1 MNIKVKKIA
10 LMDMLMAI
18 FIVVSFFDQ
27 ARESLPL
34 NIFVIKMFAIVR
46 DGLLIVLGFCYIKKL
61 KVIKNK
67 IGILTV
73 ICFTCGVIFS
83 FFIGTLNGNNI
94 GESLKTVWLYSKS
107 IIVFFIFSKY
117 ISNDNF
123 YFISRFIVYWG
134 IVLALFNFTISFF
147 YSSTLRMLFSGG
159 LRLTVGN
166 SSIISYIYIALF
178 LICDQI
184 QINQNIAVN
193 IVCKVIYVLAILTTG
208 TATAYVVLLCYF
220 GIKFI
225 LSDTSKKI
233 KYIVFLL
240 VLGMMLSSFW
250 KSSVVESKNEYVA
263 YTISKIKQ
271 VTEILNGT
279 QLNNIGTLT
288 ARELQ
293 KRIVR
298 ENMRTID
305 YIVGLGING
314 HRIYV
319 SHLENFYYVL
329 IYDFG
334 FFTFACYI
342 CVLVAMSIR
351 GYLEKKVFT
360 LGIVCSLAFYCY
372 TLDFFRPYLTSF
384 GVGLLFAISRRYDD
398 IICNN
403 NLLTKKVEK

>member
-1 MNIKVKKIA
+1 MNIKVNKTVF
-10 LMDMLMAI
+10 MDVLMAI

-46 DGLLIVLGFCYIKKL
+46 DGLLIVLGFYYITKIKI
-61 KVIKNK
+61 IKNK

-73 ICFTCGVIFS
+73 ICFTCGIVFS

-94 GESLKTVWLYSKS
+94 GESLKTVWLYSKG
-107 IIVFFIFSKY
+107 IVVFLIFSKY
-117 ISNDNF
+117 ISKDNF
-123 YFISRFIVYWG
+123 YFISRFIVYLG
-134 IVLALFNFTISFF
+134 LVLVLFNFIISFF
-147 YSSTLRMLFSGG
+147 YSSMLKMLFSGG

-166 SSIISYIYIALF
+166 SSIISYIYFALF
-178 LICDQI
+178 LLCDQI
-184 QINQNIAVN
+184 EINRNIVVNIA
-193 IVCKVIYVLAILTTG
+193 CKAIYIFAILTTG

-220 GIKFI
+220 GIKFA
-225 LSDTSKKI
+225 LSDISKKI
-233 KYIVFLL
+233 KYIVLL
-240 VLGMMLSSFW
+240 LTLGMFFSFLGA
-250 KSSVVESKNEYVA
+250 SNVVASKNEYVA
-263 YTISKIKQ
+263 YIISKIEQ

-279 QLNNIGTLT
+279 ELNNIGTLT

-298 ENMRTID
+298 ENMRAID

-329 IYDFG
+329 LYDFG
-334 FFTFACYI
+334 FLIFACYI
-342 CVLVAMSIR
+342 CVLVVSGIR
-351 GYLEKKVFT
+351 DCLKKKVFK

-384 GVGLLFAISRRYDD
+384 GVGLLFAISQRYDD
-398 IICNN
+398 LICND
-403 NLLTKKVEK
+403 NLLTSRVK